1 MSRLNRDVY
10 IAIFLIV
17 FTAVFFWQSF
27 EIKNID
33 YGTLQASAWPRM
45 ILVVLGILSVT
56 YLVQS
61 LKVGPAEE
69 TESDGLGFF
78 ERYRNPIVCFILY
91 FLFLFSMPYLGMLIA
106 GILFVFLLLSAIGG
120 VTPKALIIHAIIA
133 CISIGAMWSFFTY
146 PLGVILP
153 PVSYTHLT
161 LPTICSV

>member
-1 MSRLNRDVY
+1 MSRFNRDVY
-10 IAIFLIV
+10 IAIFLNIL
-17 FTAVFFWQSF
+17 TAVFFWQSF

-56 YLVQS
+56 YLIQS
-61 LKVGPAEE
+61 LKAGPAEE
-69 TESDGLGFF
+69 TEDDGLTFF
-78 ERYRNPIVCFILY
+78 ARYRNPIVCFVLY

-106 GILFVFLLLSAIGG
+106 GILFVFLLLSAIGE

-153 PVSYTHLT
+153 QGELISAF
-161 LPTICSV
+161 